1 MSRRERKR
9 RGRWETYNS
18 EFNSEEGF
26 SNSSVD
32 KQVEKEAAAPVP
44 KAASHN
50 LNGENVAVITDE
62 FGGKDYRSEMP
73 LKPVC
78 RPEHIHEYQLTAYSL
93 YAAVSVG
100 LQTNDIIEY
109 LERLSKSALP
119 RGIIEFI
126 KMCTLSYGKVKL
138 VLKHNRYFVESR
150 HSDVIQKLLKDKVIQ
165 SCILEEE
172 KPVEETQTQ
181 IEKIN
186 FPQEQTKEEEKKPE
200 A

>member
-50 LNGENVAVITDE
+50 LNGENAAVITDE

-73 LKPVC
+73 LKVTIKL
-78 RPEHIHEYQLTAYSL
+78 RTAW
-93 YAAVSVG
+93 
-100 LQTNDIIEY
+100 E
-109 LERLSKSALP
+109 
-119 RGIIEFI
+119 
-126 KMCTLSYGKVKL
+126 
-138 VLKHNRYFVESR
+138 
-150 HSDVIQKLLKDKVIQ
+150 
-165 SCILEEE
+165 
-172 KPVEETQTQ
+172 
-181 IEKIN
+181 
-186 FPQEQTKEEEKKPE
+186 
-200 A
+200 

>member
-62 FGGKDYRSEMP
+62 FGGKDYRSDMP
-73 LKPVC
+73 LKAC
-78 RPEHIHEYQLTAYSL
+78 RASF
-93 YAAVSVG
+93 AAILRRRTSSDSMCNTG
-100 LQTNDIIEY
+100 CTLIITGMCRHRPA
-109 LERLSKSALP
+109 RLSFS
-119 RGIIEFI
+119 
-126 KMCTLSYGKVKL
+126 
-138 VLKHNRYFVESR
+138 VL
-150 HSDVIQKLLKDKVIQ
+150 
-165 SCILEEE
+165 
-172 KPVEETQTQ
+172 
-181 IEKIN
+181 
-186 FPQEQTKEEEKKPE
+186 
-200 A
+200 